1 MSRHLHFLMMPNL
14 WLLSKKNTRIK
25 TSESNVWRMYWLIKV
40 YADCCFYFTQV
51 QVKTSNWYHGSCNLL
66 HVISGYVD
74 EQFTVLIFF
83 PGQESLMVPIFFF
96 RNEHVWFFTTWLDR
110 GKGPQAGKDK
120 RLHLIFSQLYHSPTL
135 FIPSFASAIVHPSHL
150 SL

>member
-83 PGQESLMVPIFFF
+83 PGQESLMVPIFFSEMSMCDF
-96 RNEHVWFFTTWLDR
+96 LPRDWIVV
-110 GKGPQAGKDK
+110 KGLRQAKINACI
-120 RLHLIFSQLYHSPTL
+120 LSSHSY
-135 FIPSFASAIVHPSHL
+135 IIHQPSSYLPL
-150 SL
+150 LQP